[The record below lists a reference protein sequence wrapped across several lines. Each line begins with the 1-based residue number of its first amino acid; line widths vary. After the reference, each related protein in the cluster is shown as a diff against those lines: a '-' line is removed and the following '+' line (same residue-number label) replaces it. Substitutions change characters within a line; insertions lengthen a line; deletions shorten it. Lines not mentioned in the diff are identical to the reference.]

1 MVTLDAN
8 SKIVR
13 ENLVNEEIEKIKNHF
28 KKFGYDIQ
36 IDRLARLFY
45 NNTSNYPGALVKN
58 INFIINV
65 LTLANFSSEEA
76 IRFVYLN
83 KRLLIEKQSDLHLKF
98 SILNK
103 VGLLEDVLRNDPNI
117 LLKLNP
123 LKAERLYAYL
133 CYIKA
138 RGQKIDLGV
147 IANLNLPVSEIDKLI
162 DTYELN
168 NTINQLLG
176 SELDKELK
184 LKVK

>member
-1 MVTLDAN
+1 MVTLDGN

-13 ENLVNEEIEKIKNHF
+13 DNLINDEIEKIKNHF
-28 KKFGYDIQ
+28 GKFGYDIQ
-36 IDRLARLFY
+36 IDKLARLFY
-45 NNTSNYPGALVKN
+45 NNSSNYPGTLIKN
-58 INFIINV
+58 INFLIRI
-65 LTLANFSSEEA
+65 LTLANFTDDEA
-76 IRFVYLN
+76 IRFVYTNRKFML
-83 KRLLIEKQSDLHLKF
+83 EKQEDLHLKF

-117 LLKLNP
+117 LLRLNP

-138 RGQKIDLGV
+138 RGQKIDVNTL
-147 IANLNLPVSEIDKLI
+147 ANINIPFAEIDKLV
-162 DTYELN
+162 DTYVLN

-176 SELDKELK
+176 SELDRELK